1 MNKLYL
7 MLIMAVTTYLV
18 RMIPFVA
25 FRKKI
30 TNPFFRS
37 LVYYMPYAI
46 LSAMTFP
53 LIIYSTECI
62 PAACGGLIIGIL
74 LGYLERSLIE
84 ISLSVSAVALIIW
97 AIMK

>member
-1 MNKLYL
+1 MKTYSL
-7 MLIMAVTTYLV
+7 MFIMAATTYLV

-74 LGYLERSLIE
+74 LGYFERSLIE